1 MLLGRNV
8 ADCTKPLRKG
18 GCIRATVDA
27 TICLESDRFPF
38 VFVVDQEKSGKEGEM
53 KNNVHPLLGAEI
65 RDPNNV
71 FEGG

>member
-38 VFVVDQEKSGKEGEM
+38 VFVVDQESG
-53 KNNVHPLLGAEI
+53 LLSPDISHGDVTSPTEARI
-65 RDPNNV
+65 W
-71 FEGG
+71 